1 MAVAAER
8 YVGIPRPEAE
18 LQTAH
23 HEAAQAALDGE
34 GIVYAVTGTGLE
46 MNGGEQPLWAVAVLG
61 GVFPAEA
68 REQIAE
74 RGVWKPRFLGSCFAF
89 RHSNTFLTAAHCVE
103 GIRPEDLI
111 VECPRARTD
120 YKAESIDAHPSADI
134 ALVRLDEKVW
144 AEGMAP
150 MPGITPDP
158 AWGEDFVAFGFPED
172 VLGEDP
178 SQPVPRVFK
187 GYVQR
192 VFPYDGPS
200 RYRYRAAELNIPC
213 PAGLSGGPLF
223 STVISGQVMGLVTEN
238 RESAT
243 AVGRIEEAISERE
256 RITRIE
262 RNVIHYGV
270 ALVLADVAEWVDE
283 LIPAVGRFP

>member
-1 MAVAAER
+1 MSGGSIAITFLVSKEDEARTRDVLHGAGFLVRTTEVEAGMAVAAER

-111 VECPRARTD
+111 VECP
-120 YKAESIDAHPSADI
+120 
-134 ALVRLDEKVW
+134 
-144 AEGMAP
+144 G
-150 MPGITPDP
+150 
-158 AWGEDFVAFGFPED
+158 
-172 VLGEDP
+172 LG
-178 SQPVPRVFK
+178 
-187 GYVQR
+187 
-192 VFPYDGPS
+192 
-200 RYRYRAAELNIPC
+200 
-213 PAGLSGGPLF
+213 
-223 STVISGQVMGLVTEN
+223 
-238 RESAT
+238 
-243 AVGRIEEAISERE
+243 
-256 RITRIE
+256 
-262 RNVIHYGV
+262 
-270 ALVLADVAEWVDE
+270 
-283 LIPAVGRFP
+283 